1 MSRAILAGGCF
12 WGMEDLFRKQNG
24 VLDTRVGYT
33 GGHTEKPT
41 YPDLCRGNTGHAEAI
56 EITFDETET
65 SFRDL
70 LIFFFRMHNPT
81 TPNQQG
87 NDRGSQYRSAIFYE
101 TEDQKEIAKKLI
113 EQIDEANFL
122 SGKIVTEVTKATTFY
137 PAEED
142 HQDYLEKNPNG
153 YTCHFVR
160 DNWQL

>member
-122 SGKIVTEVTKATTFY
+122 SGKNS
-137 PAEED
+137 
-142 HQDYLEKNPNG
+142 H
-153 YTCHFVR
+153 
-160 DNWQL
+160 